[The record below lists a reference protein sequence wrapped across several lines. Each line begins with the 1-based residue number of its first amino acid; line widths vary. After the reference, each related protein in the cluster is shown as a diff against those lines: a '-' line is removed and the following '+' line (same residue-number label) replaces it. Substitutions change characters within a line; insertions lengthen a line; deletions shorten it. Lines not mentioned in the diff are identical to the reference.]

1 MPRRGPG
8 WVKPVKVKELRDLS
22 DEELSRRLAELDE
35 ERFNLRFQ
43 RAVGEVENPVR
54 LRHIR
59 RDIAR
64 IRTVQRERRPGGG
77 GAGGAR

>member
-1 MPRRGPG
+1 M
-8 WVKPVKVKELRDLS
+8 KVKELRDLS
-22 DEELSRRLAELDE
+22 DEDLSRRLAELDE

-64 IRTVQRERRPGGG
+64 IKTVQRQRRLG
-77 GAGGAR
+77 GAGGTR